1 MTPGKNRSN
10 SRVFKSGNSQA
21 VRIPRELAY
30 DDVGQE
36 VEVERKG
43 DTLLIRPVYRKKL
56 TGMTEVFAMFSP
68 DFMADGREVH
78 EQDERDWDDKR

>member
-1 MTPGKNRSN
+1 MTPRNGRSN

-30 DDVGQE
+30 DDIGQE

-43 DTLLIRPVYRKKL
+43 DMLLIRPVYRKKL
-56 TGMTEVFAMFSP
+56 TGIAEVCAMFSP
-68 DFMADGREVH
+68 DFMADGREFH
-78 EQDERDWDDKR
+78 EQDKREWDDKP

>member
-1 MTPGKNRSN
+1 MASGSSRSN

-36 VEVERKG
+36 VEIERRG
-43 DTLLIRPVYRKKL
+43 DTLLIRPIYRKKL
-56 TGMTEVFAMFSP
+56 AGIAEVFAMFSP
-68 DFMADGREVH
+68 DFMADGREFH
-78 EQDERDWDDKR
+78 EQDERDWGDGR

>member
-1 MTPGKNRSN
+1 MISSNGRSN

-21 VRIPRELAY
+21 VRIPSELAY

-43 DTLLIRPVYRKKL
+43 DTLVIRPVYRKKL
-56 TGMTEVFAMFSP
+56 TGITEVFAMFSP
-68 DFMADGREVH
+68 DFMADGREFH
-78 EQDERDWDDKR
+78 EQEERDWGDKP

>member
-1 MTPGKNRSN
+1 MISSKGRLN

-21 VRIPRELAY
+21 VRIPSELAY

-43 DTLLIRPVYRKKL
+43 DTLVIRPVYRKKL
-56 TGMTEVFAMFSP
+56 IGITEVFAMFSP
-68 DFMADGREVH
+68 DFMADGREFH
-78 EQDERDWDDKR
+78 EQEERDWGVKP

>member
-1 MTPGKNRSN
+1 MISSKGRSN

-21 VRIPRELAY
+21 VRIPSELAY

-43 DTLLIRPVYRKKL
+43 DTLVIRPVYRKKL
-56 TGMTEVFAMFSP
+56 TGISEVFAMFSP
-68 DFMADGREVH
+68 DFMADGRECH
-78 EQDERDWDDKR
+78 EQEERDWGDKP

>member
-1 MTPGKNRSN
+1 MTPANGKSN
-10 SRVFKSGNSQA
+10 SRVFRSGNSQA

-36 VEVERKG
+36 VEVERRG

-56 TGMTEVFAMFSP
+56 TGIADVFAMFSP
-68 DFMADGREVH
+68 DFMADGREFH
-78 EQDERDWDDKR
+78 EQDERDWGDGR

>member
-1 MTPGKNRSN
+1 MVPANGKLN
-10 SRVFKSGNSQA
+10 SRVFRSGNSQA

-56 TGMTEVFAMFSP
+56 TGIAEVFAMFSP
-68 DFMADGREVH
+68 EFMADGREFH
-78 EQDERDWDDKR
+78 EQDERDWGDGR

>member
-1 MTPGKNRSN
+1 MTPGKSKST
-10 SRVFKSGNSQA
+10 SRVFRSGNSQA

-56 TGMTEVFAMFSP
+56 TGITEVFAMFSP
-68 DFMADGREVH
+68 DFMAEGREFH
-78 EQDERDWDDKR
+78 EQEERDWDAKL

>member
-1 MTPGKNRSN
+1 MISSKGRSN

-43 DTLLIRPVYRKKL
+43 DTLVIRPVYRKKL
-56 TGMTEVFAMFSP
+56 TGIAEVFAMFSP
-68 DFMADGREVH
+68 DFMVDGREFH
-78 EQDERDWDDKR
+78 EQEERDWGDKS

>member
-1 MTPGKNRSN
+1 MVPANGKSN

-30 DDVGQE
+30 EDIGQE

-43 DTLLIRPVYRKKL
+43 DTLTIRPVYRKKL
-56 TGMTEVFAMFSP
+56 TGIASVFAMFSP

-78 EQDERDWDDKR
+78 EQEERDWSDRQ

>member
-1 MTPGKNRSN
+1 MISSKGRSN

-21 VRIPRELAY
+21 VRIPSELAY

-56 TGMTEVFAMFSP
+56 AGIADVFAMFSP
-68 DFMADGREVH
+68 DFMADGREFH
-78 EQDERDWDDKR
+78 EQEERDWGDKP

>member
-1 MTPGKNRSN
+1 MTPGKSKSN
-10 SRVFKSGNSQA
+10 SRVFRSGNSQA

-68 DFMADGREVH
+68 DFMAEGREFH
-78 EQDERDWDDKR
+78 EQEERDWDAKL

>member
-1 MTPGKNRSN
+1 MVPANGKSN
-10 SRVFKSGNSQA
+10 SRVFRSGNSQA

-56 TGMTEVFAMFSP
+56 TGIADVFAMFSP
-68 DFMADGREVH
+68 DFMADGREFH
-78 EQDERDWDDKR
+78 EQDERDWGDGR

>member
-1 MTPGKNRSN
+1 MTPGKSRSN

-36 VEVERKG
+36 VEIERMG
-43 DTLLIRPVYRKKL
+43 DTLTIRPLYRKKL
-56 TGMTEVFAMFSP
+56 TGIADVFAMFSP
-68 DFMADGREVH
+68 DFMADGREFH
-78 EQDERDWDDKR
+78 EQEERDWGNKP

>member
-1 MTPGKNRSN
+1 MVPANGKSN

-36 VEVERKG
+36 VEVERRG

-56 TGMTEVFAMFSP
+56 TGIADVFAMFSAG
-68 DFMADGREVH
+68 FMADGREFH
-78 EQDERDWDDKR
+78 EQDERDWGDGR

>member
-1 MTPGKNRSN
+1 MVPANGKSN

-36 VEVERKG
+36 VEIERKG

-56 TGMTEVFAMFSP
+56 TGIADVFAMFSP
-68 DFMADGREVH
+68 DFMADGREFH
-78 EQDERDWDDKR
+78 EQDERDWGDGR

>member
-1 MTPGKNRSN
+1 MAPGKSRSN

-36 VEVERKG
+36 VEIERTG
-43 DTLLIRPVYRKKL
+43 DTLTIRPLYRKKL
-56 TGMTEVFAMFSP
+56 TGIADVFAMFSP
-68 DFMADGREVH
+68 DFMADGREFH
-78 EQDERDWDDKR
+78 EQEERDWSSKP

>member
-1 MTPGKNRSN
+1 MTPGKSRSN

-36 VEVERKG
+36 VEIERKG
-43 DTLLIRPVYRKKL
+43 DTLTIRPLYRKKL
-56 TGMTEVFAMFSP
+56 TGIADVLAMFSP
-68 DFMADGREVH
+68 DFMADGREFH
-78 EQDERDWDDKR
+78 EQEERDWSNKP

>member
-1 MTPGKNRSN
+1 MASGNGRSN

-56 TGMTEVFAMFSP
+56 TGIADVFAMFSP
-68 DFMADGREVH
+68 EFMAEGRDLH
-78 EQDERDWDDKR
+78 EQEERDWSGKR

>member
-1 MTPGKNRSN
+1 MVRANGKSN

-30 DDVGQE
+30 DDIGQE

-56 TGMTEVFAMFSP
+56 TGIADVFAMFSP
-68 DFMADGREVH
+68 DFMADGREFH
-78 EQDERDWDDKR
+78 EQEERDWGDKR

>member
-1 MTPGKNRSN
+1 MTPANGKTN

-30 DDVGQE
+30 DDAGQE

-43 DTLLIRPVYRKKL
+43 DTLTIRPVYRKKL
-56 TGMTEVFAMFSP
+56 TGIPDVFAMFRP
-68 DFMADGREVH
+68 DFMADGRELH
-78 EQDERDWDDKR
+78 EQEERDWGDQR

>member
-1 MTPGKNRSN
+1 MISSKGRSN

-43 DTLLIRPVYRKKL
+43 DTLTIRPVYRKKL
-56 TGMTEVFAMFSP
+56 TGITEVFVMFSQ
-68 DFMADGREVH
+68 DFMAGGREFH
-78 EQDERDWDDKR
+78 EQEERDWNDKS

>member
-1 MTPGKNRSN
+1 MISSKGRSN

-21 VRIPRELAY
+21 VRIPSELAY

-43 DTLLIRPVYRKKL
+43 DTLVIRPIYRKKL
-56 TGMTEVFAMFSP
+56 TGITEVFAMFSP
-68 DFMADGREVH
+68 DFMADGREFH
-78 EQDERDWDDKR
+78 EQEERDWGDKP

>member
-1 MTPGKNRSN
+1 MISSKGRSN

-21 VRIPRELAY
+21 VRIPSELAY

-43 DTLLIRPVYRKKL
+43 DTLVIRPVYRKKL
-56 TGMTEVFAMFSP
+56 TGISEVFAMFSP
-68 DFMADGREVH
+68 DFMADGREFH
-78 EQDERDWDDKR
+78 EQEERDWGDKP

>member
-1 MTPGKNRSN
+1 MVPANGKSN
-10 SRVFKSGNSQA
+10 SRVFRSGNSQA

-36 VEVERKG
+36 VEIERKG

-56 TGMTEVFAMFSP
+56 TGIAEVFAMFSR
-68 DFMADGREVH
+68 DFMADGREFH
-78 EQDERDWDDKR
+78 EQDERDWGDGR